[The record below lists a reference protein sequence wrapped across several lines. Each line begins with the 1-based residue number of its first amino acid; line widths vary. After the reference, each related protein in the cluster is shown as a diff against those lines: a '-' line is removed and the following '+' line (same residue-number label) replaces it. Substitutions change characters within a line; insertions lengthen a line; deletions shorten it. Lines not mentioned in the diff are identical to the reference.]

1 MHVTTARVSYGDTD
15 QAGVAYHARY
25 LQWFEMGRTELM
37 RDLGFPYARLEA
49 ERKLLLTVVEAHLE
63 FPKPAR
69 YDDVLVIESAV
80 GELRRVRLRI
90 DTRIRRQAGG
100 ELLCTGHV
108 VLACV
113 DRQGKP
119 SAIPDDVRE
128 KLGQA
133 IAGAAGKTP
142 GGPASKS
149 GAASRG

>member
-25 LQWFEMGRTELM
+25 LHWFEMGRTELM
-37 RDLGFPYARLEA
+37 RDAGFSYARLEA
-49 ERKLLLTVVEAHLE
+49 ERNLLLTVVEAHLE

-119 SAIPDDVRE
+119 CAIPDDVRE
-128 KLGQA
+128 RLGQA
-133 IAGAAGKTP
+133 IGKT
-142 GGPASKS
+142 GAGPASKP